1 MIRLKASSFALF
13 FLLALFSSLLTSVV
27 LATAETISVP
37 AGKTV
42 VRNIDLNVEDEV
54 SGRITVVGDESKGIN
69 FTVVGPNSQ
78 TVLPTQMV
86 TVTNFK
92 FSASE
97 KGTYR
102 FVFDN
107 SLSLVD
113 KTVSFNYDV
122 RHYWFGLP
130 QEFVLMLIVV
140 FVGVLALIVYA
151 MASKR

>member
-1 MIRLKASSFALF
+1 MRIKALVLLPLLVLFCSFLGR
-13 FLLALFSSLLTSVV
+13 V

-37 AGKTV
+37 AGQVV
-42 VRNIDLNVEDEV
+42 VRSVGLNVKDEV
-54 SGRITVVGDESKGIN
+54 SGRVTVVGSEESRDVN
-69 FTVVGPNSQ
+69 FTVTGPSGLVVSS
-78 TVLPTQMV
+78 TLRV
-86 TVTNFK
+86 TASNFK
-92 FSASE
+92 FSATE
-97 KGTYR
+97 KGSYR

-140 FVGVLALIVYA
+140 FVGVLGLVVYA
-151 MASKR
+151 MMSKR